1 MDRNSEE
8 FEPMGI
14 CAICREAY
22 KVTVSWKKIFSHI
35 AFTLILPL
43 AIIFLVQIEISAL
56 LANKIKFNQIIDE
69 YQTGNSSYANILQ
82 AHISSEI
89 IILYASKAIC
99 WIIICVFSLLST
111 SAVVYTI
118 ACIYSAKD
126 ITFKK
131 VRSAVPKVWKRLM
144 ITFLWNLLIV
154 LVYNFI
160 MALVIFLL
168 AILFLVLSQI
178 FSFKFDIKSA
188 SGIVLSVILMVFIFI
203 PYLIGAMYISL
214 VWYLA
219 SVTAILEDI
228 SGIEAMK
235 KGKDLLKG
243 KLWIS
248 FFTYITLQICYS
260 GTLSVFSSLVVHGH
274 GECLAVVGRAISGIF
289 CLVLLVMFL
298 HFGLVIQTIIYFVC
312 KSHHKESIDKSSL
325 ADHLDGYHHGDY
337 VPLSSNEN
345 AQPAGAFVRFL

>member
-8 FEPMGI
+8 FESMGI
-14 CAICREAY
+14 CAIYREAY

-43 AIIFLVQIEISAL
+43 AIIFQVQIEISAL
-56 LANKIKFNQIIDE
+56 LVIKFNQIIDE

-99 WIIICVFSLLST
+99 WIFICVLSLLST

-118 ACIYSAKD
+118 GCIYSAKD
-126 ITFKK
+126 VTFKK
-131 VRSAVPKVWKRLM
+131 VRGAVPKVWKRLV

-154 LVYNFI
+154 LFI
-160 MALVIFLL
+160 FSL
-168 AILFLVLSQI
+168 AQI
-178 FSFKFDIKSA
+178 FTFKFDVKSTT
-188 SGIVLSVILMVFIFI
+188 GIIISEILMVFIFI

-214 VWYLA
+214 VWYIA

-228 SGIEAMK
+228 SGIAAMK
-235 KGKDLLKG
+235 KGKDLLQG

-260 GTLSVFSSLVVHGH
+260 GTLSVFSLLVVHGH
-274 GECLAVVGRAISGIF
+274 GEL
-289 CLVLLVMFL
+289 LLVMFL

-345 AQPAGAFVRFL
+345 AQPAGAFV